1 MKWSSKPLPK
11 RLLKLLPWVVLSL
24 VAAFYFTNGRLFKST
39 SIFLA
44 AGAWSLSI
52 FATQALGN
60 GYIIRSLDK
69 RISWIHKPW
78 TRLLVGFFALVA
90 YSLIAFLIVHL
101 SFGYFIFEWWTG
113 FEAMTRA
120 FWSEFYYSGR
130 IAVVISLIISV
141 VLTSVSFLQ
150 GWRAE
155 TIRSAELE
163 KAMAEQRYEAL
174 LSKLDP
180 HFLFNSLN
188 VLSEMVHSAP
198 DEAVRFIR
206 KMSDVYRY
214 VLDQGKQEVV
224 SVEEELRFVD
234 AYLDLLKERY
244 GKALV
249 VKRSIDDLDAL
260 PRGYLL
266 PMSVQLLVENAVKH
280 NAASAKEPLTIHL
293 EVRGQ
298 SLCVRNNLR
307 PKLRETSGKGL
318 GLQFLQERYK
328 SLGQGEPHITH
339 SENTFEVCLPVLH
352 IS

>member
-1 MKWSSKPLPK
+1 MKASSKPMCK
-11 RLLKLLPWVVLSL
+11 KLLKLIPWVVLSL
-24 VAAFYFTNGRLFKST
+24 VAAFYFTNGRLFNSSKV
-39 SIFLA
+39 FFA

-52 FATQALGN
+52 FVTQAVGN
-60 GYIIRSLDK
+60 GYIIR
-69 RISWIHKPW
+69 RIDRKLSWIHQPW
-78 TRLLVGFFALVA
+78 TRFLVGFFALVA
-90 YSLIAFLIVHL
+90 YSLVAFLIVHL

-130 IAVVISLIISV
+130 IAVVISLIISF
-141 VLTSVSFLQ
+141 VLTSVGFLQ
-150 GWRAE
+150 GWRSE

-224 SVEEELRFVD
+224 SVQEELHFVE
-234 AYLDLLKERY
+234 AYLDLLRERY
-244 GKALV
+244 GEALV
-249 VKRSIDDLDAL
+249 VERRIDDLDAL

-266 PMSVQLLVENAVKH
+266 PMSVQLLIENAVKH
-280 NAASAKEPLTIHL
+280 NAASIREPLTIQL
-293 EVRGQ
+293 EVREQ

-307 PKLRETSGKGL
+307 PKLSDTSGKGL
-318 GLQFLQERYK
+318 GLKYLQERYS
-328 SLGQGEPHITH
+328 SLGQGTPRITH
-339 SENTFEVCLPVLH
+339 TEATFEVCLPILH